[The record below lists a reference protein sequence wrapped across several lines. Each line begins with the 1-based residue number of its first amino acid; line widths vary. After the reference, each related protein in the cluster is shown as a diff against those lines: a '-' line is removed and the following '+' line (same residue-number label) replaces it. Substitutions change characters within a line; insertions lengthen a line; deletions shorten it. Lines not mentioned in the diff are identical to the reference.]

1 MANTIP
7 ISTFIQEIKLAS
19 VVLLDARSE
28 GEYDRGHI
36 PGALNLP
43 LLNNDERV
51 IVGTT
56 YKQQGRE
63 EAVRAGF
70 DLVGKKFVE
79 FIDKAKLLSPNK
91 QVYIY
96 CWRGGMRSNIM
107 AWVLNMAG
115 FKVTLLKGGY
125 KEFRNWALA
134 QFNIPKKVMV
144 LGGPTGSG
152 KTEVLMEIKKSGQQ
166 FIDLENLAHHKG
178 SAFGGLGNPPQPTQE
193 TFENNLAWQWSEINA
208 DEIVWLENESRK
220 IGKSIIPDGVYN
232 AMRDAN
238 IVQLERD
245 YEIRKARILN
255 EYGHFAKEQL
265 AEKTQCIAKR
275 LGGLNLK
282 NALEFLTENDLNN
295 WVDILM
301 TYYDKTYAN
310 SNEIRD
316 TAKSIVLNAQSESDC
331 SLIAQQIIS
340 ITNEKLKNNIA

>member
-1 MANTIP
+1 MAKTLLIAP
-7 ISTFIQEIKLAS
+7 FLQELKANK

-28 GEYDRGHI
+28 SEHERGHI
-36 PGALNLP
+36 PGALSFP
-43 LLNNDERV
+43 LLNNEERV

-63 EAVRAGF
+63 EAVRTGF

-79 FIDKAKLLSPNK
+79 FIDKAKLLAPQK

-125 KEFRNWALA
+125 KEYRKWAIE
-134 QFNIPKKVMV
+134 QFSVSKKVMV
-144 LGGPTGSG
+144 LGGPTGCG
-152 KTEVLMEIKKSGQQ
+152 KTEILLELQKAGQQ
-166 FIDLENLAHHKG
+166 FIDLEGLAHHKG
-178 SAFGGLGNPPQPTQE
+178 SAFGGLGQQPQPTQE
-193 TFENNLAWQWSEINA
+193 TFENRLAWQWA
-208 DEIVWLENESRK
+208 DVDADKVLWLENESRK
-220 IGKSIIPDGVYN
+220 IGKNIIPEGVYFQ
-232 AMRDAN
+232 MRDASV
-238 IVQLERD
+238 IQLKRD

-255 EYGHFAKEQL
+255 EYGHFPTQQL
-265 AEKTQCIAKR
+265 AEKTISVAKR

-282 NALEFLTENDLNN
+282 NALHYLAEKDLTN

-310 SNEIRD
+310 SNAVRD
-316 TAKSIVLNAQSESDC
+316 ASKSVLLDSKDEMNSKKIAELVVACESF
-331 SLIAQQIIS
+331 
-340 ITNEKLKNNIA
+340 

>member
-1 MANTIP
+1 MANTLS
-7 ISTFIQEIKLAS
+7 ISAFIQEIKLTS
-19 VVLLDARSE
+19 IILLDARSE
-28 GEYDRGHI
+28 AEFERGHI
-36 PGALNLP
+36 PGATNLP
-43 LLNNDERV
+43 LLNNEERV

-70 DLVGKKFVE
+70 DLVGKKFVD

-125 KEFRNWALA
+125 KEYRRWANL
-134 QFNIPKKVMV
+134 QFQIPKKVMV
-144 LGGPTGSG
+144 LGGPTGCG
-152 KTEVLMEIKKSGQQ
+152 KTEVLLEMKKLGQQ

-178 SAFGGLGNPPQPTQE
+178 SAFGGLGKPPQPTQE
-193 TFENNLAWQWSEINA
+193 TFENILAWQWSDVNA
-208 DEIVWLENESRK
+208 EEIVWLENESRK
-220 IGKSIIPDGVYN
+220 IGKSIIPEGIYN

-238 IVQLERD
+238 IVQLMRD
-245 YEIRKARILN
+245 YDVRKSRILN
-255 EYGHFAKEQL
+255 EYGHFPTEQL
-265 AEKTQCIAKR
+265 ADKTRCIAKR

-282 NALEFLTENDLNN
+282 NALAFLNENDLNN

-301 TYYDKTYAN
+301 IYYDKTYSN
-310 SNEIRD
+310 SNAIRNP
-316 TAKSIVLNAQSESDC
+316 TKSILLNVESELDSG
-331 SLIAQQIIS
+331 LIAQKIIG
-340 ITNEKLKNNIA
+340 ITNEKI